1 MVEYSGNLLIIRPVD
16 RAKGAQRLL
25 LEINN
30 RGNILS
36 LGLLND
42 AAKNS
47 NDPSTAAD
55 AGNGFMM
62 RKGYTLVSGAW
73 DPISGTRPDIG
84 GGPFLLDAPI
94 AMNPDGS
101 DIVGPSLEEFV
112 VDDDRTSVERLTY
125 PAASLDTGKAVLT
138 LRSRPN
144 DEPISVPADQWRYE
158 GDGGAVRLLPEGANF
173 KTGALYELVYPA
185 KKPKVA
191 GLGFAAT
198 RDLAAFLRYAK
209 ADDAGHPN
217 PLAGIV
223 QHVYTICVSQ
233 PCRFMRDFVALGFNE
248 DDDAP
253 PDQNGGPLR
262 RKVVDGVL
270 NWVGGASGVFLNYRF
285 AQPFR
290 THRQHIGRPY
300 PEFQFPFAYQTTT
313 DSVTGKTDGRLR
325 LCRAEQHLSEDHRGQ
340 FRQRILGQGWR
351 AGCISTRKAEI
362 CRTCEGRAHLPAG
375 RPAPRRRNSGV
386 WTRASVSSRAIR
398 WLEIAGLRALAD
410 GAGRLGVR
418 GRRPSCQHGAAR

>member
-1 MVEYSGNLLIIRPVD
+1 M
-16 RAKGAQRLL
+16 
-25 LEINN
+25 
-30 RGNILS
+30 
-36 LGLLND
+36 GLLND
-42 AAKNS
+42 APKNS

-94 AMNPDGS
+94 ALNPDGS
-101 DIVGPSLEEFV
+101 DIIGPSLEEFV

-125 PAASLDTGKAVLT
+125 PAASLDTGNAVLT

-144 DEPISVPADQWRYE
+144 DEPILVPADQWRYE
-158 GDGGAVRLLPEGANF
+158 GDGGAGQLPPRGSQLQNGCTLRIGLSREEAEGCGSRVRGDARSCGIP
-173 KTGALYELVYPA
+173 P
-185 KKPKVA
+185 
-191 GLGFAAT
+191 
-198 RDLAAFLRYAK
+198 LRQK
-209 ADDAGHPN
+209 LDDTGHPN

-223 QHVYTICVSQ
+223 QQVYTICVSQ

-253 PDQNGGPLR
+253 PGQDGGPLR

-270 NWVGGASGVFLNYRF
+270 NWVGAPTSGVFLNYRF

-313 DSVTGKTDGRLR
+313 NSVTGKTDGRLR
-325 LCRAEQHLSEDHRGQ
+325 LCRADNTCPKIIEANSDNEYWAKDGAL
-340 FRQRILGQGWR
+340 
-351 AGCISTRKAEI
+351 AEI
-362 CRTCEGRAHLPAG
+362 DTQGRG
-375 RPAPRRRNSGV
+375 
-386 WTRASVSSRAIR
+386 
-398 WLEIAGLRALAD
+398 
-410 GAGRLGVR
+410 
-418 GRRPSCQHGAAR
+418 